1 MGTGKMGTMMP
12 FGFSKNGL
20 NISLSLYGMSE
31 KRNVDQAREIS
42 ERAITFQGRIDSFKH
57 ILIFS
62 ITHGWPAN
70 YVLEKIK
77 GDLHA
82 GDIILDDGNENCR
95 NTKRRQRKLEPRGI
109 KWIVMGVSGG

>member
-1 MGTGKMGTMMP
+1 
-12 FGFSKNGL
+12 
-20 NISLSLYGMSE
+20 MSE

-42 ERAITFQGRIDSFKH
+42 ERAITFQGRIDSFKDIH
-57 ILIFS
+57 EFAQSLDWQAAQDLHVLHHP
-62 ITHGWPAN
+62 THGWPAN

-82 GDIILDDGNENCR
+82 GDSILDNGNENCR